1 MKVLIIGAGGS
12 GCALAVQLPKLGHEV
27 LLYAHPEHR
36 SNFDAIEQAGGLV
49 ATGQLAGFHP
59 VVTTTD
65 LDYALELSE
74 FIYITVPSTGHA
86 SIIDL
91 FAKHDVSR
99 HIFIVIGANF
109 FTRIASPLQAR
120 AIVELSASPYVSR
133 SSGST
138 VEILGLKTYINA
150 AVTGTLADGLRY
162 RVNTLFS
169 MPVRWRDSPLEV
181 GLYNLNGV
189 LHPITTIALLPRIES
204 GDALN
209 MYCHG
214 IGDAEVAALIEE
226 VDQERLAI
234 GKALGYDLPS
244 TVAVMNEYY
253 GTNAPDMVQ
262 LGRLLKPHNERA
274 LLPASKNHR
283 YLTEDVP
290 YVLIPWTHLAR
301 ALDVPTPRMDFAVDK
316 ACALNET
323 DYRATGRSAAAMGL
337 AGFDRNQILNAFGVS
352 LCTAP
357 SAPSPFANKMK
368 ELYRWTMLF
377 DAFAWRESDECI
389 RETNRAV
396 EIASLRSFLDNLS
409 HTTLLPRLP
418 FLAKWLLNSNVRAAS
433 QQLDIWRAGRGLPT
447 NILFTFFVLLMT
459 VLPLLEA
466 GLLNERVYI
475 VRNFPYFLLFLFE
488 QLRYPLWRHNTLALH
503 WRMYRDRLATV
514 MVTTLLYIA
523 PAFVPSLRYL
533 YDTNLYTILNITLS
547 AIWLFIF
554 QYSADVFHHSIL
566 VYLRSMPRAVGEKE
580 QAAILSFVA
589 ELEKESAAYE
599 NFMRLFDND
608 SILRLQDGMQRE
620 RLAAIKAILLACLPK
635 DVRSDSRNETALTPS
650 QSSQRAK
657 DRQIKFIFSIF
668 ATGLQL
674 AVIISVWTEWL
685 SVAQTSIYFL
695 NVVKILWA
703 MALQD
708 SQSVERFFDIFN
720 RMIIISLLTFMHVS
734 VPLFKDKDIFD
745 SLPFSYAT
753 CAAVSVEYIL
763 LPKVLVASLVKSGA
777 VVKGVFGK
785 K

>member
-1 MKVLIIGAGGS
+1 MGRMMKVLIIGAGGS

-36 SNFDAIEQAGGLV
+36 SSFDAIEQAGGLV
-49 ATGQLAGFHP
+49 AMGQLAGFHP

-99 HIFIVIGANF
+99 HVFI
-109 FTRIASPLQAR
+109 
-120 AIVELSASPYVSR
+120 LSASPYVSR

-189 LHPITTIALLPRIES
+189 LHPITTIALLPPWP
-204 GDALN
+204 
-209 MYCHG
+209 
-214 IGDAEVAALIEE
+214 ALIEE

-352 LCTAP
+352 LSTAP
-357 SAPSPFANKMK
+357 SAQSPFANKMK
-368 ELYRWTMLF
+368 ELYRWTMF
-377 DAFAWRESDECI
+377 DECI

-418 FLAKWLLNSNVRAAS
+418 FLAN
-433 QQLDIWRAGRGLPT
+433 QQLDVWRTGRGLPT

-734 VPLFKDKDIFD
+734 VPLFKNKDIFD
-745 SLPFSYAT
+745 SLPFSYAA

-763 LPKVLVASLVKSGA
+763 LPKVLVASLVKLGA